1 MKVYVNGVVFTDD
14 DAHDD
19 DNYNNNND
27 EEREEGVMQNWTMQK
42 NRKAKNKQRK

>member
-1 MKVYVNGVVFTDD
+1 MSIQLVYSIIMKVNVNGVVFTDD

-27 EEREEGVMQNWTMQK
+27 EEREEGLMQN
-42 NRKAKNKQRK
+42 